1 MKSRALWYAGGIA
14 TGAVM
19 TGLLLLPAFAQNA
32 RPSSAAAQEIDRLV
46 QRIEALE
53 AREAASLPG
62 ITASSN
68 GNLVTV
74 NAPDMLTLKS
84 GKASIILRKSGDITI
99 DGGALTIKTSGRINV
114 NGGSDTVLK
123 GNQIRDN

>member
-1 MKSRALWYAGGIA
+1 MKSTALWYAGGMA
-14 TGAVM
+14 TGAVI
-19 TGLLLLPAFAQNA
+19 TGLLFLPAIADTT
-32 RPSSAAAQEIDRLV
+32 RPSAAAQEMDRLV

-53 AREAASLPG
+53 AREAASFPG

-99 DGGALTIKTSGRINV
+99 DGGALTIKTSGKISV
-114 NGGSDTVLK
+114 NGNSDTVLK
-123 GNQIRDN
+123 GSQIREN